1 MTRLSELLPFNQRE
15 TVASYCSRL
24 AAACGYRHARSFGA
38 DLGFSFQGLAIG
50 NEEDIDTFSR
60 LVDRSSA
67 SLSAGVVT
75 TVGRMNEIAGHKLSR
90 GLMQR
95 QRLRYCPCCVGDDE
109 RGQAG
114 RFGHRAFGRIEWL
127 VNAVR
132 TCTAHN
138 VMIVTSEI
146 VPPPMFLHDFAANL
160 ANETTGDAGIVIPQA
175 MEPDSLQRHVEAR
188 LRSATTT
195 SAWLDSM
202 PLHVAIR
209 LCETVGASERNGLRF
224 RSDRIDPIEWSACAG
239 AGYDLLCGGEADF
252 RGWLEKLLSDF
263 ALGQSDMGGRVLF
276 GRLYER
282 LAHETDDPAFDPVR
296 DIMRDVALGS
306 LPLGPG
312 DDFFGPV
319 RYRRLH
325 SVQSA
330 SRQFGIHPKR
340 LRKLLVNSGMIP
352 AKDVAKTFER
362 ILLPAADMEKFVAE
376 AQAGLDVPEAKIRL
390 GVSRIQFDILVEHRL
405 IVPVAGDRWA
415 SELVSVDRRFAPDDL
430 DDLLARLRESVTM
443 EPWSEMVDIAVACRR
458 TNCQF
463 MEVMEMLLNRS
474 LKKVAIEPGHQ
485 GISGFRLEVDEVR
498 RMTAGEDHGCYAIS
512 DLQSLIPASSRI
524 VSGLLSDGWIAT
536 VERRNPA
543 KRYMQK
549 VVEPETLAKFKE
561 EFISLG
567 NLASSRRTRTWSLK
581 RQLEERSIEPKFIVA
596 EMPFYRRADLT
607 DL

>member
-1 MTRLSELLPFNQRE
+1 MSRLAELLPFNVRE

-38 DLGFSFQGLAIG
+38 DLGFSFQGLATG

-60 LVDRSSA
+60 LVDRSGA
-67 SLSAGVVT
+67 SLSAGVVA
-75 TVGRMNEIAGHKLSR
+75 TVGRVNEIAGHKLSR

-95 QRLRYCPCCVGDDE
+95 QRLRYCPYCVRDDE

-114 RFGHRAFGRIEWL
+114 RSGYRAYGRVEWL

-132 TCTAHN
+132 TCTAHH
-138 VMIVTSEI
+138 VMIVTSDN
-146 VPPPMFLHDFAANL
+146 VPPPTFLHDFAANL
-160 ANETTGDAGIVIPQA
+160 ANERTGEAGIVIPQP
-175 MEPDSLQRHVEAR
+175 MEPDNLQRHVEAR

-195 SAWLDSM
+195 SRWLDSM

-224 RSDRIDPIEWSACAG
+224 RSDKLDSAEWSACAG
-239 AGYDLLCGGEADF
+239 TGHDLLCGGEADF
-252 RGWLEKLLSDF
+252 RSWLEKLLSDF
-263 ALGQSDMGGRVLF
+263 ALGRSDMGGRVLF

-282 LAHETDDPAFDPVR
+282 LAHETDDPAFDPIR
-296 DIMRDVALGS
+296 DIMRDVALCS

-312 DDFFGPV
+312 DDFFGPITD
-319 RYRRLH
+319 RRLH

-340 LRKLLVNSGMIP
+340 LRKLLVNSGTIP
-352 AKDVAKTFER
+352 AEDVAKTFER
-362 ILLPAADMEKFVAE
+362 ILLPAPDMEKFVAE

-390 GVSRIQFDILVEHRL
+390 GVSRVQFDILIEHRL
-405 IVPVAGDRWA
+405 IVPVAGNRSA
-415 SELVSVDRRFAPDDL
+415 SEFISVDRRFAPDDL
-430 DDLLARLRESVTM
+430 DDFLRRLTASVTVD
-443 EPWSEMVDIAVACRR
+443 PSSEMVDIATACRR

-463 MEVMEMLLNRS
+463 MEIMEMLLNRS
-474 LKKVAIEPGHQ
+474 LETVAIDPDHH
-485 GISGFRLEVDEVR
+485 GISGFRLDITEVR
-498 RMTAGEDHGCYAIS
+498 RMTAGEDHGCFAVS
-512 DLQSLIPASSRI
+512 KLQSLIPASSRI
-524 VSGLLSDGWIAT
+524 VSGLLSGGWIAT

-549 VVEPETLAKFKE
+549 VVEPDTLAKFKE
-561 EFISLG
+561 EFVSLG

-581 RQLEERSIEPKFIVA
+581 RQLEKRSIEPKFIVA

>member
-1 MTRLSELLPFNQRE
+1 MSRLAELLPFNVRE

-38 DLGFSFQGLAIG
+38 DLGFSFQGLATG

-60 LVDRSSA
+60 LVDRSGA
-67 SLSAGVVT
+67 SLSSGVVT
-75 TVGRMNEIAGHKLSR
+75 TVGTINDIAGQKLSR

-95 QRLRYCPCCVGDDE
+95 QRLRFCPYCVRDDE

-114 RFGHRAFGRIEWL
+114 RSGYRAYGRIEWL

-132 TCTAHN
+132 TCATHG
-138 VMIVTSEI
+138 VMIVTSDR
-146 VPPPMFLHDFAANL
+146 VPPPVFLHDFAANL
-160 ANETTGDAGIVIPQA
+160 ANETTSNAGMVIPQPN
-175 MEPDSLQRHVEAR
+175 EPDSLQRHVEAR
-188 LRSATTT
+188 LRSATTA
-195 SAWLDSM
+195 SQWLESM

-209 LCETVGASERNGLRF
+209 LCETVGASERNGIRF
-224 RSDRIDPIEWSACAG
+224 HSDRIDPIEWSACAG
-239 AGYDLLCGGEADF
+239 AGYDLLSGGEADF
-252 RGWLEKLLSDF
+252 RSWLEKLLSDF
-263 ALGQSDMGGRVLF
+263 ALGRSDMGGRVLF

-282 LAHETDDPAFDPVR
+282 LAHETDDPAFDPIR
-296 DIMRDVALGS
+296 DIMRDVALCS

-312 DDFFGPV
+312 DDFFGPITD
-319 RYRRLH
+319 RRLH

-352 AKDVAKTFER
+352 AEDVAKTFER
-362 ILLPAADMEKFVAE
+362 ILLPATDMEKFVAE

-390 GVSRIQFDILVEHRL
+390 GVSRVQFDILIEHRL
-405 IVPVAGDRWA
+405 IVPVAGNRSA
-415 SELVSVDRRFAPDDL
+415 SDDFLRRLTA
-430 DDLLARLRESVTM
+430 SVTVD
-443 EPWSEMVDIAVACRR
+443 PSSEMVDIATACRR

-463 MEVMEMLLNRS
+463 MEIMEMLLNRS
-474 LKKVAIEPGHQ
+474 LETVAIDPDHH
-485 GISGFRLEVDEVR
+485 GISGFRLDITEVR
-498 RMTAGEDHGCYAIS
+498 RMTAGEDHGCFAVS
-512 DLQSLIPASSRI
+512 KLQSLIPASSRI
-524 VSGLLSDGWIAT
+524 VSGLLSGGWIAT

-549 VVEPETLAKFKE
+549 VVEPDTLAKFKE
-561 EFISLG
+561 EFVSLG